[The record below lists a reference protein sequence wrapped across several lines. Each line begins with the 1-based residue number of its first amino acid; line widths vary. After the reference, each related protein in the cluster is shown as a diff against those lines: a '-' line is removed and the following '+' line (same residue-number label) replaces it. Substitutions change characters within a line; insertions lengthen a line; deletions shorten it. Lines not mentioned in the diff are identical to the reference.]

1 MRDFWRAIKF
11 AALNK
16 KLMVFAMITVF
27 LATSM
32 NIFIPL
38 VFKLLFDLVGNTLQ
52 VGHTSAVPLSFWPL
66 IALYGGLIISGD
78 LLGQLETYASTI
90 WYNKTRAEL
99 SKLAYRHL
107 ESLSLNYFES
117 NSTGKIK
124 ERIDKG
130 VWDLNDI
137 IDDALTT
144 ILPQFVFIIVAAIIL
159 FTVNAIFGMVLLLSV
174 PLFVIISL
182 RFTPGLMK
190 IQDGV
195 RDSNEK
201 LSGMMTESI
210 INIKTIK
217 SYATEDRHFM
227 AFTKQ
232 LIDAIT
238 RDISYSI
245 RRIFMNIFRALVM
258 DFSQIV
264 IIGLGI
270 YWTLIGNITLGT
282 FMLAWQYMNRSLQ
295 PLWYVT
301 RSIDDIQKK
310 MRSVRRVFELLDTK
324 PEIEDSENAST
335 LKVKKGE
342 INFKNVTFSYKK
354 HDVIKNLSLDVPP
367 GKVLAIV
374 GKSGSGK
381 TTLVKLLSRFYDV
394 QKGTIVIDDQNLCVV
409 TQRSLRE
416 KIGVVLQDSIL
427 FNDTVANNI
436 AYSRPSATK
445 TEILAAAKMANAD
458 IFIDGLPDGYKT
470 IVGERGVKLSG
481 GEQQRINIAR
491 AILKNPPILVL
502 DEATSSLDSE
512 SEMLIQEALW
522 RLIEGK
528 TTIIIAHRLSTVM
541 KADLIVVMDKGK
553 IVETGTHDDLVDQ
566 KGIYSR
572 LFEIQ
577 SGGYL
582 K

>member
-16 KLMVFAMITVF
+16 KLMVFAMFTVF
-27 LATSM
+27 ISTAVGLTV
-32 NIFIPL
+32 PL
-38 VFKLLFDLVGNTLQ
+38 VFKMLFDLVGNSLKL
-52 VGHTSAVPLSFWPL
+52 GHTAQVPLAFWPL
-66 IALYGGLIISGD
+66 IILYGVLILSND
-78 LLGQLETYASTI
+78 LTNQLETYASAI
-90 WYNKTRAEL
+90 WYNKTREEL
-99 SKLAYRHL
+99 SKKVYRHL
-107 ESLSLNYFES
+107 ESLSLNYFEN
-117 NSTGKIK
+117 NSTGAVK

-137 IDDALTT
+137 IDDTLTS
-144 ILPQFVFIIVAAIIL
+144 ILPQFFYIIVAAIIL
-159 FTVNAIFGMVLLLSV
+159 FSVNKAFGIILLISV
-174 PLFVIISL
+174 PLFIFISL
-182 RFTPGLMK
+182 KFAPSLKK

-217 SYATEDRHFM
+217 SYATEERHFLSF
-227 AFTKQ
+227 AKQ
-232 LIDAIT
+232 LVDAIT
-238 RDISYSI
+238 RDIAYSV
-245 RRIFMNIFRALVM
+245 RRIFMNIMRAFIM
-258 DFSQIV
+258 DFSQIL

-270 YWTLIGNITLGT
+270 YWTLTGNITLGA

-295 PLWYVT
+295 PLWYIT
-301 RSIDDIQKK
+301 RMIDDLQKK

-324 PEIEDSENAST
+324 PEIEDSKNAT
-335 LKVKKGE
+335 KLKLKNGAIE
-342 INFKNVTFSYKK
+342 FKDITFSYKK
-354 HDVIKNLSLDVPP
+354 HNVIKDLNLMVPP

-394 QKGTIVIDDQNLCVV
+394 QKGTITIDDQDVCNI
-409 TQRSLRE
+409 TQKSLRE
-416 KIGVVLQDSIL
+416 NIGVVLQDSIL

-436 AYSRPSATK
+436 AYSRPSATQK
-445 TEILAAAKMANAD
+445 EILAAAKMANAN
-458 IFIDGLPDGYKT
+458 IFVDGLPDGYRT

-522 RLIEGK
+522 RLIKGK
-528 TTIIIAHRLSTVM
+528 TTVIIAHRLSTVM

-553 IVETGTHDDLVDQ
+553 IVETGTHDDLVKQ

>member
-38 VFKLLFDLVGNTLQ
+38 VFKMLFDLVGNTLKI
-52 VGHTSAVPLSFWPL
+52 GHTATVPVSFWPL
-66 IALYGGLIISGD
+66 IALYGSLIISSD
-78 LLGQLETYASTI
+78 MLGQLETYASTI
-90 WYNKTRAEL
+90 WYNKTREEL

-107 ESLSLNYFES
+107 ESLSLNYFEG

-130 VWDLNDI
+130 IWDLNDI

-159 FTVNAIFGMVLLLSV
+159 FTVNAIFGIVLLLSV

-182 RFTPGLMK
+182 RFAPGLMK

-217 SYATEDRHFM
+217 SYATEDRHFF

-232 LIDAIT
+232 LVDAIV
-238 RDISYSI
+238 RDIAYSV

-258 DFSQIV
+258 DFSQII

-270 YWTLIGNITLGT
+270 YWTLTGNITLGT

-301 RSIDDIQKK
+301 RTIDDIQKK

-324 PEIEDSENAST
+324 PEIQDLPNAT
-335 LKVKKGE
+335 KLKVKKGKIE
-342 INFKNVTFSYKK
+342 FKNITFSYKK
-354 HDVIKNLSLDVPP
+354 HSVIKNLSLDIPS

-381 TTLVKLLSRFYDV
+381 TTLVKLLSRFYDT
-394 QKGTIVIDDQNLCVV
+394 QKGTITIDDQNICNI
-409 TQRSLRE
+409 TQKSLRE
-416 KIGVVLQDSIL
+416 DIGVVLQDSIL

-436 AYSRPSATK
+436 AYSRPSASQK
-445 TEILAAAKMANAD
+445 EIVAAAKMANAD
-458 IFIDGLPDGYKT
+458 LFVAGLPEGYKT

-528 TTIIIAHRLSTVM
+528 TTVIIAHRLSTVM

-553 IVETGTHDDLVDQ
+553 IVETGTHSDLVKQ